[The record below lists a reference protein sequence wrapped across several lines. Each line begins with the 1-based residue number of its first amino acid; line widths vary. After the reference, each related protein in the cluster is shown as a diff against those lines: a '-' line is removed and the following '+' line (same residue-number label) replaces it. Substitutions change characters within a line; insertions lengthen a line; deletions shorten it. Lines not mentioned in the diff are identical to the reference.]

1 MSIRLKLILSYL
13 AMLVVPLVLLVLT
26 AMLLAI
32 VFQGDLQNLK
42 NVYETKIEGLE
53 ENGFDRL
60 IKHALE
66 KDPGTLVDQRY
77 LDELA
82 AELDSR
88 DTYLYI
94 RSGNRVY
101 YASPEIQGNAELI
114 SQLPGFKRADTRFV
128 SPTKPYGAEFYQF
141 VRYDFNSMEPVSVY
155 LITKVDP
162 FVYFA
167 RKYAPYLLVAGFVLL
182 VLTNAL
188 LTIYM
193 SRKII
198 KPLMVL
204 RKSAMQFKE
213 GRLES
218 PVPISGKDEIGQ
230 LGTAFEEM
238 RSRLRESIA
247 IQAQYELN
255 RKELIAN
262 ISHDLKTPIT
272 SIRGYVDGLLEGIA
286 DSPEKSDRY
295 MRTIAAKAA
304 EMDRLIDELFLY
316 SKLDLQSMPFAFETV
331 NLQAFLYDLEEEL
344 RFELEKTGVKFV
356 SDIQVD
362 PEAGVSIDGDSFR
375 RVLNNIIQNSM
386 KFMDKPSRE
395 MLLGARTDK
404 ETWQLY
410 IQDNGAGIPAEDL
423 PYVFDRFYRAER
435 SRSAETG
442 GSGLGLAIAKQIIS
456 AHGGEIR
463 AVSEEGNGT
472 RIEISL
478 PIVWRDGNGD
488 EENVDLDRGRR

>member
-26 AMLLAI
+26 AMLLVV
-32 VFQGDLQNLK
+32 VFQGDLQNFR

-53 ENGFDRL
+53 ESDFHRL
-60 IKHALE
+60 IKHAIE
-66 KDPGTLVDQRY
+66 KDPGLLEDQHY
-77 LDELA
+77 LNDLSVELTG
-82 AELDSR
+82 R

-94 RSGNRVY
+94 RSVNRVY
-101 YASPEIQGNAELI
+101 FASPNIQANPELV
-114 SQLPGFKRADTRFV
+114 SRLPGFTHAGDRFF
-128 SPTKPYGAEFYQF
+128 SPTKPYGSEFYQF
-141 VRYDFNSMEPVSVY
+141 VRYDFGSVEPVSLY

-167 RKYAPYLLVAGFVLL
+167 RKYAPYLLVSAFVLL

-188 LTIYM
+188 LTLYM

-218 PVPISGKDEIGQ
+218 PVSIKGKDEIGQ

-247 IQAQYELN
+247 VQAQYERN

-295 MRTIAAKAA
+295 MRTIATKAA
-304 EMDRLIDELFLY
+304 EMERLIDELFLY
-316 SKLDLQSMPFAFETV
+316 SKLDLHSMPFVFETV
-331 NLQAFLYDLEEEL
+331 KIHAFLNDLEEEL
-344 RFELEKTGVKFV
+344 HFELEKTGVRFI

-362 PEAGVSIDGDSFR
+362 AESEMSVDWDSFR
-375 RVLNNIIQNSM
+375 RVLNNIIQNSL
-386 KFMDKPSRE
+386 KFMNKSDKEIR
-395 MLLGARTDK
+395 LGAKT
-404 ETWQLY
+404 EQGFLSLFV
-410 IQDNGAGIPAEDL
+410 QDNGSGISAESL
-423 PYVFDRFYRAER
+423 PHVFDRFYRAER
-435 SRSAETG
+435 SRSAESG
-442 GSGLGLAIAKQIIS
+442 GSGLGLAIAKQIVS
-456 AHGGEIR
+456 AHSGNIR
-463 AVSEEGNGT
+463 AVSEEGYGT
-472 RIEISL
+472 RIEIEL
-478 PIVWRDGNGD
+478 PIT
-488 EENVDLDRGRR
+488 RRESTP